1 MKSSLF
7 QRYQNEIRPKLQ
19 KELGIKNPLQV
30 PSIEKI
36 CINVGMG
43 SYLQRLGSKD
53 FSFVEENIK
62 RISGQ
67 KPVVR
72 KAKLSVSNFKLREGQ
87 PVGISVI
94 LRRDMAY
101 NFLEKLIHIV
111 YPRVRDFRG
120 VNRNVFD
127 SHGNCSVG
135 FSDHTVFPEAV
146 VPEDSRKIHGLQVT
160 IITSTSDADHS
171 HRLLE
176 SFGFPLKKPLA
187 PQEEKSVASG
197 KEVEKEVKKEEN
209 KEQAVEGDSEE
220 KVVLEEMSAE
230 ETLKEEGGTKKE
242 EGEIKEEEMA
252 EDSAEGDKT
261 PIEKEGA
268 DKKSND

>member
-1 MKSSLF
+1 MKSLFF

-30 PSIEKI
+30 PGIEKI

-67 KPVVR
+67 KPVIR

-87 PVGISVI
+87 PVGISVT
-94 LRRDMAY
+94 LRSDMAY

-127 SHGNCSVG
+127 SRGNCSVG
-135 FSDHTVFPEAV
+135 FPDHTVFPEAV

-160 IITSTSDADHS
+160 IITSTSDVDHS
-171 HRLLE
+171 RRLLE
-176 SFGFPLKKPLA
+176 SFGFPLKKPLV
-187 PQEEKSVASG
+187 PQEEKSVASS
-197 KEVEKEVKKEEN
+197 KEVEKEEN
-209 KEQAVEGDSEE
+209 KEQVIEGDSEG
-220 KVVLEEMSAE
+220 KVVSGETPTK
-230 ETLKEEGGTKKE
+230 ETLKK

-252 EDSAEGDKT
+252 EDSTEGDKT
-261 PIEKEGA
+261 SAEKEGA
-268 DKKSND
+268 DKKSNN